1 MKVRKETL
9 PPGDLSAKRAPV
21 SKGRGSF
28 FSSWQVVILLIA
40 MPFVAF
46 GAYYGAG
53 LHLKAGFIDL
63 NIDHFVS
70 QANQNSGAGAS
81 GQALDVGE
89 LKSKLK
95 TAGRDL
101 PVARVLWLDDRPNN
115 NLQLRQTLAVIG
127 VYCDSYSDADDAVQ
141 AANEVHYDMVIS
153 NGWDHTLKS
162 TAPKIKF
169 LNDIRRSSI
178 SIPFLFYSNAHS
190 NDPEIVVAASASHA
204 DRTSYTTDTLNWVV
218 NHIPNQH

>member
-1 MKVRKETL
+1 MKGRKDTL
-9 PPGDLSAKRAPV
+9 ATGEAGAKSAPV
-21 SKGRGSF
+21 SKKPGTF
-28 FSSWQVVILLIA
+28 FSSWQVVMLLIA

-46 GAYYGAG
+46 GSYYGAG

-70 QANQNSGAGAS
+70 QANQTSGAGAS
-81 GQALDVGE
+81 GKALDVGE

-95 TAGRDL
+95 TASRDL

-115 NLQLRQTLAVIG
+115 NLQLRQNLAVIG

-153 NGWDHTLKS
+153 NGWDHTQKS
-162 TAPKIKF
+162 TAPKVKF
-169 LNDIRRSSI
+169 LNDVRKGNLSV
-178 SIPFLFYSNAHS
+178 PFLFYSNAHS
-190 NDPEIVVAASASHA
+190 NDPEIVVAANAAHA
-204 DRTSYTTDTLNWVV
+204 DRTSYSTDTLNWVV